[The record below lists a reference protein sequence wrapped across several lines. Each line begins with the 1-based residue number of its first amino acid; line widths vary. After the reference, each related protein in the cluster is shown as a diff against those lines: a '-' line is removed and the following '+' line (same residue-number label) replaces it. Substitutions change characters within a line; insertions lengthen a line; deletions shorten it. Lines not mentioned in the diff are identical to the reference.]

1 MCKIRKSYKTPWSK
15 QQGGHIIV
23 IWEII
28 SNLIGMGFG
37 VAITKIYE
45 YIKFRRP
52 LRKFWRKFLKEGCA
66 VIVPS
71 VPESYSEASLLG
83 GVSDLRAQAEIA
95 GTLSSLNPQKE
106 IRCLEARFAA
116 PWLSGNLVLIGG
128 PITNS
133 VTRRFIQEFKR
144 NGRLL
149 FDFQNHDLCIYVGEE
164 RRRWM
169 AEWNSEGDITLD
181 YGLIYR
187 GSNPYDERYEIIIL
201 AGCHGF
207 GTYGAA
213 KAVLKPE
220 IVNELAGRELIAV
233 IKIHVYEGIPQ
244 TPILVFSYI
253 LKR

>member
-1 MCKIRKSYKTPWSK
+1 MM
-15 QQGGHIIV
+15 
-23 IWEII
+23 WEII

-45 YIKFRRP
+45 YIRFRRP
-52 LRKFWRKFLKEGCA
+52 LRKFWRRFLKEGCA
-66 VIVPS
+66 IIVPS

-95 GTLSSLNPQKE
+95 GVLGSLNPQKE

-144 NGRLL
+144 DGRLL
-149 FDFQNHDLCIYVGEE
+149 FEFQNHDLCIYVGEE

-187 GSNPYDERYEIIIL
+187 GSNPWDERYEIIIL

-220 IVNELAGRELIAV
+220 IVRELTGHELIAV
-233 IKIHVYEGIPQ
+233 IKIHVYDDIPQ
-244 TPILVFSYI
+244 TPVLVFSYI